1 MNSEQNRQIS
11 NELLSL
17 LREYLGALAGEAGLA
32 ENTLEAYERD
42 LRAAA
47 GFLMDS
53 GKSEWADLSSEDVT
67 DILADSRQKG
77 HAPPTQARLLSS
89 LRGIFRYLR
98 AEGLYQ
104 GPDPTRFAG
113 KMHLW
118 KRLPEVLSPTEA
130 LRLMDAPDSS
140 TWKGL
145 RDRALLA
152 LLYGGGLR
160 VSEAVG
166 LVVQDITRAK
176 MGEKTGFLRICG
188 KGGKERLIPFA
199 GQAEK
204 RLFTWIDNE
213 RESRK
218 PKDPQALLSQ
228 NGLKLDRGRAWVLVR
243 EYAAL
248 ADLPAI
254 HPHTLRH
261 SCATHLL
268 AGGGDLRSVQEFLGH
283 SDLRT
288 TERYT
293 HLQTDE
299 LQAFHKLHHPRG

>member
-1 MNSEQNRQIS
+1 MNSEENRRVS
-11 NELLSL
+11 PELQMQLS
-17 LREYLGALAGEAGLA
+17 EYLGALAGEAGLSG
-32 ENTLEAYERD
+32 NTLEAYSRD
-42 LRAAA
+42 LRMAA
-47 GFLMDS
+47 GFLSDS
-53 GKSEWADLSSEDVT
+53 GKSEWAEMTSEDVT
-67 DILADSRQKG
+67 DILAASRQKG
-77 HAPPTQARLLSS
+77 HAPATQARLLSS

-104 GPDPTRFAG
+104 GADPTRFAG

-130 LRLMDAPDSS
+130 LRLMDTPSAS

-166 LVVQDITRAK
+166 LLMQDITRAK
-176 MGEKTGFLRICG
+176 QGEKTGFLRICG

-199 GQAEK
+199 GQAEA
-204 RLFTWIDNE
+204 RLFEWIDDE
-213 RESRK
+213 RQGRK

-243 EYAAL
+243 EYALL

-268 AGGGDLRSVQEFLGH
+268 AGGGDLRSVQ
-283 SDLRT
+283 
-288 TERYT
+288 
-293 HLQTDE
+293 
-299 LQAFHKLHHPRG
+299 